1 MTRVQLREAVMQST
15 ICQRLYVDYET
26 VNPDVITPSEVDELI
41 STIWEMYEASIVRN
55 VDKN

>member
-1 MTRVQLREAVMQST
+1 MTRVQLREAVMQSR

-41 STIWEMYEASIVRN
+41 STIWEVYERSRSDDRV
-55 VDKN
+55 